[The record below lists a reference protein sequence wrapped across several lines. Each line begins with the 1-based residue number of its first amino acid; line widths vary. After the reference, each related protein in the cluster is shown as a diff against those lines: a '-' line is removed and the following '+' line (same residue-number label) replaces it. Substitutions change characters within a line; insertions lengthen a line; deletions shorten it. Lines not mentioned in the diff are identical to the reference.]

1 MLNPKPSTSPWR
13 QHALRRSARETN
25 RDHCPAS
32 ESAPALP
39 VVESAAAV
47 PVSLGV
53 PAAAAATPSAVVAP
67 TTRPSSS
74 SAGCRSGGPGGKAI
88 TPSQREPTPGQQEE
102 HGRRVGASLV
112 TEWFAGPGKTRRCER
127 PEGAGRTQSQKRSC
141 RVGFLLPCSTG
152 EPAGVR
158 PLGTPSLRRHGYR
171 RAQANVAR

>member
-1 MLNPKPSTSPWR
+1 MLNPKPSTSPWAAAR
-13 QHALRRSARETN
+13 ASEIRPRNQPRPLPSRASRLRPSPSWKARRPSRSRSACPRGCGDSVGC
-25 RDHCPAS
+25 RGADH
-32 ESAPALP
+32 E
-39 VVESAAAV
+39 AV
-47 PVSLGV
+47 I
-53 PAAAAATPSAVVAP
+53 
-67 TTRPSSS
+67 S

-88 TPSQREPTPGQQEE
+88 TPSQREADARTARRARTPSGSFTS
-102 HGRRVGASLV
+102 HRMVCRA
-112 TEWFAGPGKTRRCER
+112 GKTRRCER